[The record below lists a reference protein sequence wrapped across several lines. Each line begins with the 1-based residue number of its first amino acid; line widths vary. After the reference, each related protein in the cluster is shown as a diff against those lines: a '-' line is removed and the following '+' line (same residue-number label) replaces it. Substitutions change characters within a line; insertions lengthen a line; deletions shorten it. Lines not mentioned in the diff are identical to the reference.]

1 MDPKKMAAFAG
12 PAPDAGAGDAIES
25 DAGQPDQAGGEDTAS
40 RFEGVVPALME
51 HANELEE
58 AGEELASTGLDPM
71 EVMTPDYE
79 PDDAAIESISDAYD
93 NFDDGL
99 AEALTQIAGATPD
112 ECRDLAQQLADDGA
126 IQDVDAVAAVL
137 VMIAQHVLHA
147 EPGDEGEG
155 GDSGDD
161 EGDMEGADINDGG
174 DFPPE

>member
-1 MDPKKMAAFAG
+1 MGMDSKKLAAFAG
-12 PAPDAGAGDAIES
+12 PAPDAGDAIES

-58 AGEELASTGLDPM
+58 AAEELANVVDPM
-71 EVMTPDYE
+71 EVMVPEFE
-79 PDDAAIESISDAYD
+79 PDDEAIETISDAYD

-99 AEALTQIAGATPD
+99 AESLTQIAGANPD

-155 GDSGDD
+155 DDLGDD
-161 EGDMEGADINDGG
+161 EGDMEGADMPDEG
-174 DFPPE
+174 DFSGE